1 MTVQVGFEWDLL
13 EQEMPAIPCE
23 NRAHGTDPLHPQE
36 GEATHYT
43 QLKCPK
49 CKGEPPLEAVC
60 AAAALIL
67 MSDIRLTCSRCRRRI
82 PARLFVKTLE
92 PIRNPHI

>member
-23 NRAHGTDPLHPQE
+23 NAAHGKDPAHPQE
-36 GEATHYT
+36 GEATHYV

-49 CKGEPPLEAVC
+49 CRGNAPLEAIC
-60 AAAALIL
+60 QAAVLIL
-67 MSDIRLTCSRCRRRI
+67 MSDVRLRCNGCQRRS
-82 PARLFVKTLE
+82 PARLFVNLLT
-92 PIRNPHI
+92 PITTRN